1 MENGFH
7 LLRQYFGPGDVAAV
21 LLLTAS
27 IWGVTWLVERG
38 GTGRRSVARLMTEHR
53 QRWMKLMAQRDNRIV
68 DSGLLTVL
76 HRGAAFF
83 ASASLIGIGG
93 IIALIGQS
101 ERLLGFASDL
111 TPDATN
117 EDRVIWEIKLLF
129 ILCLMALAFLKFVW
143 AHRLLGYCAVLIGAT
158 PENKD
163 TELHRQA
170 AAKAA
175 AVNVRAG
182 SSFNRGLRL
191 VYFSLATLAW
201 FFGPMALAVATMMTA
216 LMLYRR
222 EFLSET
228 HRILSE

>member
-1 MENGFH
+1 MENGFQ
-7 LLRQYFGPGDVAAV
+7 LLQQYFGLWDGAAA
-21 LLLTAS
+21 LLLVAS
-27 IWGVTWLVERG
+27 IWAITWLVERG
-38 GTGRRSVARLMTEHR
+38 SATRRSVARLMTEHR
-53 QRWMKLMAQRDNRIV
+53 QRWMQLMSERENRIV
-68 DSGLLTVL
+68 DSGLLNIL

-93 IIALIGQS
+93 VIALIGQS
-101 ERLLGFASDL
+101 ERLLGVASDL

-117 EDRVIWEIKLLF
+117 EDRVVWEIKLLF

-143 AHRLLGYCAVLIGAT
+143 AHRLLSYCAVLIGAT
-158 PENKD
+158 PESAD
-163 TELHRQA
+163 SEMHRRA
-170 AAKAA
+170 ALKAA

-191 VYFSLATLAW
+191 MYFSLATLAW
-201 FFGPMALAVATMMTA
+201 FFGPAAFAAATLMTA
-216 LMLYRR
+216 AMLYRR